1 MIKDYW
7 MCLDWN
13 QMKKGFSDEKHSR
26 NKKEAVMN
34 WIVSSQNL
42 YVEILSP
49 NTLECTPYLETGHK
63 VKPSSSGCTLI
74 QCLHKKVEFKDRHR
88 QRENAKWRW
97 RPRSG
102 WYFYKPKNSKECQK
116 LGERHELDCL
126 SQLSEGIK
134 FTNTFIS
141 DI

>member
-1 MIKDYW
+1 MIKDHW

-13 QMKKGFSDEKHSR
+13 QMKKGFPDEKHRR
-26 NKKEAVMN
+26 NKKEAVMS

-49 NTLECTPYLETGHK
+49 NTLECAPYLEIGHE
-63 VKPSSSGCTLI
+63 VKMKSLGCTLI
-74 QCLHKKVEFKDRHR
+74 QCLHKKGEFGDRLR

-102 WYFYKPKNSKECQK
+102 WCFCKPKNSKECQK
-116 LGERHELDCL
+116 LRERHGLDSL

-134 FTNTFIS
+134 LTN
-141 DI
+141 